1 MKNNLNENLLNIFI
15 FIFYYYLYLFEIVS
29 VRTYL
34 KFCGL
39 IFFFTKS
46 NQN

>member
-46 NQN
+46 NKN